1 MLSSTELL
9 KPNLIFTTLKDDTPS
24 PVTIW
29 FGSTN
34 IMKEGLTN
42 LGPTPSIDIS
52 KTYNMSD
59 DGNISS
65 LTTSI
70 NLTGKI
76 VTKET
81 GVRFGD
87 VMDKRKKFED
97 NLKKCSMGSLFV
109 KCGNTDDTASP
120 LYEIPNTYLKQ
131 LTFDTTDNNWTKFIN
146 YTASLESKETIVSG
160 SVDKIENRV
169 DNWTIEP
176 LEQIYTF
183 HKEASLDL
191 LDKESGGGNPP
202 LGNNSLVKPT
212 QSSTIGGGSIGGT
225 YLDSSSSPQFKIT
238 RRLSAK
244 GLPVPTGANEV
255 CLNYTKKDKIDH
267 TRLINAMAW
276 VNKESDKVFNVT
288 NEQSGRIRLADQ
300 KLPTAFSSG
309 NWYYNHS
316 RIVNADVYNG
326 TYEVTDTWL
335 AMPSGTV
342 CTETFTLDCSNDS
355 NGTKTIRV
363 AGNIQGLV
371 IKANNQT
378 DASHNIIDS
387 GNMRVNVSGSLNNTI
402 GMNAAIKLAGDSA
415 SNSTVTALT
424 GDKYINALSGW
435 TANIKPY
442 LYRRASLGNQYSY
455 HGQDRIKPLSVIP
468 VSTSESHDTNKGII
482 TYNYEYNNRYRAIS
496 GVLSENIS
504 VTDSAPVNVITETP
518 ILGRELGPILN
529 SLGYTNPSKTIT
541 IDIVVQPPNTTNGM
555 LRDHVD
561 CPLYI
566 SGAIY
571 GAIKNLIN
579 GNKPFDNRVG
589 TIWANSARGQTPGHI
604 YTSNDRETWEPTD
617 GKYSRTVTWTYQH
630 CDINTLYLDH

>member
-9 KPNLIFTTLKDDTPS
+9 KPNLIFTTLDNTPS

-29 FGSTN
+29 FGTTN
-34 IMKEGLTN
+34 IMKDGSES
-42 LGPTPSIDIS
+42 LGPTPLIDIS

-81 GVRFGD
+81 GIRFDD
-87 VMDKRKKFED
+87 VMNKKKKFED
-97 NLKKCSMGSLFV
+97 NLKKCSMGILYI
-109 KCGNTDDTASP
+109 KCGDTTEASP

-131 LTFDTTDNNWTKFIN
+131 LIFDTTDNNWTKFIN

-160 SVDKIENRV
+160 SADKIENRV

-183 HKEASLDL
+183 HKEASLAL
-191 LDKESGGGNPP
+191 LDKESGTTS
-202 LGNNSLVKPT
+202 LGKNTLVKPGET
-212 QSSTIGGGSIGGT
+212 PAIGGGNIGGIK
-225 YLDSSSSPQFKIT
+225 LDNFNVPQFKIT
-238 RRLSAK
+238 RKLSAK
-244 GLPVPTGANEV
+244 GLPVPTGVTNEV
-255 CLNYTKKDKIDH
+255 CLDYTKKDKIDH

-276 VNKESDKVFNVT
+276 VNKESEKVFNTAGV
-288 NEQSGRIRLADQ
+288 QSGQIRLHDY
-300 KLPTAFSSG
+300 KLPTPFNASG
-309 NWYYNHS
+309 TWCYNHS
-316 RIVNADVYNG
+316 RIVNTDVYNG

-335 AMPSGTV
+335 AMPSGTL
-342 CTETFTLDCSNDS
+342 CTETFTLDCSNDT
-355 NGTKTIRV
+355 NGNKTIRV

-378 DASHNIIDS
+378 DETHKAIDS
-387 GNMRVNVSGSLNNTI
+387 GNMKVNVSGSFNNTI
-402 GMNAAIKLAGDSA
+402 KMNAPIKLAGDSA
-415 SNSTVTALT
+415 TNSSVTALS
-424 GDKYINALSGW
+424 DNKYMNALSGW

-455 HGQDRIKPLSVIP
+455 HGQDRAKPLSVIP

-504 VTDSAPVNVITETP
+504 ITDNAPVNVITETP

-555 LRDHVD
+555 LRNHVD

-589 TIWANSARGQTPGHI
+589 TIWANSLRNPTPGHI
-604 YTSNDRETWEPTD
+604 YTSNDSETWEPTD
-617 GKYSRTVTWTYQH
+617 GKYNRTVTWTYQH

>member
-9 KPNLIFTTLKDDTPS
+9 KPNLIFTTLDNTPLG
-24 PVTIW
+24 VTIW
-29 FGSTN
+29 FGSKN
-34 IMKEGLTN
+34 IMKEGSES

-81 GVRFGD
+81 GVRFDD
-87 VMDKRKKFED
+87 VMNKKKKFED
-97 NLKKCSMGSLFV
+97 NLKSCSMGSLLI
-109 KCGNTDDTASP
+109 KCGEGESS
-120 LYEIPNTYLKQ
+120 LYELPNTYLKQ
-131 LTFDTTDNNWTKFIN
+131 LTFDRTDNNWTKFIN

-176 LEQIYTF
+176 LEQIYSF
-183 HKEASLDL
+183 HKETSLTL
-191 LDKESGGGNPP
+191 LDKESGTGSSA
-202 LGNNSLVKPT
+202 LGKNILVKPAAA
-212 QSSTIGGGSIGGT
+212 SAIGGGNIGST
-225 YLDSSSSPQFKIT
+225 YLDSSSIPQFKIT
-238 RRLSAK
+238 RKLSAK

-255 CLNYTKKDKIDH
+255 CLDYTKKDKIDH

-276 VNKESDKVFNVT
+276 VNKESDKVFNT
-288 NEQSGRIRLADQ
+288 ASEQSGQIRLSDA
-300 KLPTAFSSG
+300 KLPTPFNPTSG

-316 RIVNADVYNG
+316 RIVNADIYNG

-342 CTETFTLDCSNDS
+342 CTETFTLDCSNDT
-355 NGTKTIRV
+355 NGNKTIRV
-363 AGNIQGLV
+363 AGNIQGLI
-371 IKANNQT
+371 IKANHQT
-378 DASHNIIDS
+378 DASNNIIDS
-387 GNMRVNVSGSLNNTI
+387 GNMKVNLSGSLNNTI
-402 GMNAAIKLAGDSA
+402 PMTAKIKLAGDSA
-415 SNSTVTALT
+415 TNSSVTALS
-424 GDKYINALSGW
+424 GNKYINALSGW

-455 HGQDRIKPLSVIP
+455 HGQDRAKPLSVIP
-468 VSTSESHDTNKGII
+468 VSTSESHDTNKGVI

-504 VTDSAPVNVITETP
+504 ITDSAPVNVIIETP

-555 LRDHVD
+555 LRDHVE

-589 TIWANSARGQTPGHI
+589 TIWANSTRNPTPGHI
-604 YTSNDRETWEPTD
+604 YTSNDSETWEPTD
-617 GKYSRTVTWTYQH
+617 GRYSRTVTWTYQH